1 MAATKPTRRR
11 SSAKT
16 GVKGAPRALERRLA
30 KLQEQLRAE
39 RARHNRQVAAA
50 KRAADRQTTA
60 LVREIAVL
68 RHHEARAE
76 TLARLE
82 ARNSRI
88 SLRLSTT
95 PTLRSLEV
103 PWEALSLPRWAG
115 SPCAHGWIRT
125 FSASRSAIAW

>member
-11 SSAKT
+11 SSAKA

-30 KLQEQLRAE
+30 KLQEQLKVE
-39 RARHNRQVAAA
+39 RARHSRQVAAA

-76 TLARLE
+76 TLTRLVAE
-82 ARNSRI
+82 RETALAAQADRVAQLE
-88 SLRLSTT
+88 SLLQA
-95 PTLRSLEV
+95 PAV
-103 PWEALSLPRWAG
+103 G
-115 SPCAHGWIRT
+115 
-125 FSASRSAIAW
+125 